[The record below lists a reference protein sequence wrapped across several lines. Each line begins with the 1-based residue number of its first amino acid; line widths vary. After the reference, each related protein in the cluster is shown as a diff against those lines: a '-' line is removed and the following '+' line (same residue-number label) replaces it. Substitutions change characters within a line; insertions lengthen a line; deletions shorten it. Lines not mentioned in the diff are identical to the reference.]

1 MNTMTNIESIKTEKI
16 DTLNDL
22 IEITRDSATFYSD
35 AAKAVPNPAL
45 KSLFGEMASSKQG
58 LVGAMS
64 REVRSEDVKPATTA
78 TTGTVRGA
86 WDKLYGDVRTQF
98 GDANYGYVS
107 QLESSEDRLMKA
119 FNEVVADDNVPASV
133 KQTVSS
139 YLPAIRSHHDM
150 MRDRKWNMQA
160 SAKH

>member
-1 MNTMTNIESIKTEKI
+1 MNTMTNIESIKTQKI

-22 IEITRDSATFYSD
+22 IEITRDSATFYND

-45 KSLFGEMASSKQG
+45 KSLFGEMASSKNG

-64 REVRSEDVKPATTA
+64 REVRTEGATPATH
-78 TTGTVRGA
+78 GTVRGA
-86 WDKLYGDVRTQF
+86 WDKLYGEVRSQF

>member
-16 DTLNDL
+16 HTLNDL
-22 IEITRDSATFYSD
+22 IEITRDSATFYND

-64 REVRSEDVKPATTA
+64 REVRSEGATPA
-78 TTGTVRGA
+78 TTGTVRGM
-86 WDKLYGDVRTQF
+86 WDTLYGEVRSQF

-107 QLESSEDRLMKA
+107 QLEATEDRLLKA
-119 FNEVVADDNVPASV
+119 FNEVVADDDVPASV

-139 YLPAIRSHHDM
+139 YLPTIRSHHDM
-150 MRDRKWNMQA
+150 MRDRKWDMKA

>member
-22 IEITRDSATFYSD
+22 IEITRDSATFYND

-64 REVRSEDVKPATTA
+64 REVRTEGAKPA

-86 WDKLYGDVRTQF
+86 WDKLYGEVRSQF

-107 QLESSEDRLMKA
+107 QLEATEDRLMKA
-119 FNEVVADDNVPASV
+119 FNEVVADEGVAASV

-139 YLPAIRSHHDM
+139 YLPTIRSHHDM
-150 MRDRKWNMQA
+150 MRDRKWDMKA
-160 SAKH
+160 AAKH

>member
-1 MNTMTNIESIKTEKI
+1 MNNMTNIETIRTEKI

-35 AAKAVPNPAL
+35 ASKAVPNPEL

-64 REVRSEDVKPATTA
+64 REVRSEGAKPATA
-78 TTGTVRGA
+78 GTVRGA
-86 WDKLYGDVRTQF
+86 WDKLYGEVRSQF
-98 GDANYGYVS
+98 GDTNYGYVK

-119 FNEVVADDNVPASV
+119 FHEVVADKEVPASV
-133 KQTVSS
+133 KETVSN
-139 YLPAIRSHHDM
+139 YLPTIRSHHDM
-150 MRDRKWNMQA
+150 MRDRKWDMKA
-160 SAKH
+160 STKH

>member
-1 MNTMTNIESIKTEKI
+1 MNTKTTIDSIRTEKI

-22 IEITRDSATFYSD
+22 IEITRDSATFYND

-64 REVRSEDVKPATTA
+64 KEVRMEGATPATS
-78 TTGTVRGA
+78 GTVRGV
-86 WDKLYGDVRTQF
+86 WDKLYGEVRSQF

-107 QLESSEDRLMKA
+107 QLEATEDRLMKA
-119 FNEVVADDNVPASV
+119 FHEVVADNDVPTSV
-133 KQTVSS
+133 KQTVTH
-139 YLPAIRSHHDM
+139 YLPTIRSHHDM
-150 MRDRKWNMQA
+150 MRDRKWSMQA
-160 SAKH
+160 SASQ

>member
-1 MNTMTNIESIKTEKI
+1 MNTMTNIETIRTEKI

-22 IEITRDSATFYSD
+22 IAITRDSATFYHD

-45 KSLFGEMASSKQG
+45 KTLFGEMASSKQG

-64 REVRSEDVKPATTA
+64 KEVLAEGATPATA
-78 TTGTVRGA
+78 GTVRGS
-86 WDKLYGDVRTQF
+86 WDKLYGEVRSQF
-98 GDANYGYVS
+98 GDTNYGYVS

-119 FNEVVADDNVPASV
+119 FNEVVADNDVPAAV

-139 YLPAIRSHHDM
+139 YLPTIRSHHDL
-150 MRDRKWNMQA
+150 MRDRKWDMKA
-160 SAKH
+160 TATH

>member
-1 MNTMTNIESIKTEKI
+1 MNIMTNIESIKTEKI

-22 IEITRDSATFYSD
+22 IEITRDSATFYND

-64 REVRSEDVKPATTA
+64 REVRSEGAKPA
-78 TTGTVRGA
+78 TTGTVRGT
-86 WDKLYGDVRTQF
+86 WDKLYGEVRTQF

-107 QLESSEDRLMKA
+107 QLEATEDRLMKA

-139 YLPAIRSHHDM
+139 YLPTIRSHHDM
-150 MRDRKWNMQA
+150 MRDRKWDMQA

>member
-1 MNTMTNIESIKTEKI
+1 MNIMTNIESIKTEKI

-22 IEITRDSATFYSD
+22 IEITRDSATFYND

-64 REVRSEDVKPATTA
+64 REVRSEGAKPA
-78 TTGTVRGA
+78 TTGTVRGT
-86 WDKLYGDVRTQF
+86 WDKLYGEVRTQF

-107 QLESSEDRLMKA
+107 QLEATEDRLMKA

-139 YLPAIRSHHDM
+139 YLPTIRSHHDM
-150 MRDRKWNMQA
+150 MRDRKWTMQA
-160 SAKH
+160 NH

>member
-1 MNTMTNIESIKTEKI
+1 MNTMTNIESIKTQKI

-22 IEITRDSATFYSD
+22 IEITRDSATFYND

-45 KSLFGEMASSKQG
+45 KSLFGEMASSKNG

-64 REVRSEDVKPATTA
+64 REVRTEGAAPATH
-78 TTGTVRGA
+78 GTVRGT
-86 WDKLYGDVRTQF
+86 WDKLYGEVRTQF

-107 QLESSEDRLMKA
+107 QLEATEDRLMKA
-119 FNEVVADDNVPASV
+119 FNEVVADDSVPASI

-139 YLPAIRSHHDM
+139 YLPTIRSHHDL
-150 MRDRKWNMQA
+150 MRDRKWDMKA

>member
-1 MNTMTNIESIKTEKI
+1 MTSTGFGLAAAN
-16 DTLNDL
+16 
-22 IEITRDSATFYSD
+22 D

-64 REVRSEDVKPATTA
+64 KEVRSEGATPA
-78 TTGTVRGA
+78 TTGTVRGT
-86 WDKLYGDVRTQF
+86 WDKLYGEVRTQF

-107 QLESSEDRLMKA
+107 QLEATEDRLMKA
-119 FNEVVADDNVPASV
+119 FHEVVADDSVPAAV

-139 YLPAIRSHHDM
+139 YLPTIRSHHDM
-150 MRDRKWNMQA
+150 MRDRKWDMQA

>member
-1 MNTMTNIESIKTEKI
+1 MNTMTNIETIRTEKI

-22 IEITRDSATFYSD
+22 IEITRDSATFYND

-64 REVRSEDVKPATTA
+64 REVRTEGAKPA

-86 WDKLYGDVRTQF
+86 WDKLYGEVRSQF

-107 QLESSEDRLMKA
+107 QLEATEDRLMKA
-119 FNEVVADDNVPASV
+119 FNEVVADEGVAASV

-139 YLPAIRSHHDM
+139 YLPTIRSHHDM
-150 MRDRKWNMQA
+150 MRDRKWDMKA
-160 SAKH
+160 AAKH

>member
-1 MNTMTNIESIKTEKI
+1 MNTMTNIESIKTNKI

-64 REVRSEDVKPATTA
+64 REVRSEGAKPA

-86 WDKLYGDVRTQF
+86 WDKLYGEVRTQF

-119 FNEVVADDNVPASV
+119 FHEVVADKDVPAAV
-133 KQTVSS
+133 KETVSS
-139 YLPAIRSHHDM
+139 YLPTIRSHHDM
-150 MRDRKWNMQA
+150 MRDRKWDMQA

>member
-1 MNTMTNIESIKTEKI
+1 MNTKTTIDTIRTEKI

-22 IEITRDSATFYSD
+22 IEITRDSATFYND

-64 REVRSEDVKPATTA
+64 REVRAEDAKPATI
-78 TTGTVRGA
+78 GTVRGV
-86 WDKLYGDVRTQF
+86 WDKLYGEVRNQF

-107 QLESSEDRLMKA
+107 QLEATEDRLMKA
-119 FNEVVADDNVPASV
+119 FHEVVADNDVSASV

-139 YLPAIRSHHDM
+139 YLPTIRSHHDM
-150 MRDRKWNMQA
+150 MRDRKWSMQA
-160 SAKH
+160 TASH

>member
-1 MNTMTNIESIKTEKI
+1 MTTKTNLETIRTEKI

-22 IEITRDSATFYSD
+22 IQITRDSATFYTD

-64 REVRSEDVKPATTA
+64 QEVRAEGAKPADSGTA
-78 TTGTVRGA
+78 RGA
-86 WDKLYGDVRTQF
+86 WDKLYGEVRSQF
-98 GDANYGYVS
+98 GDKNYNYVN
-107 QLESSEDRLMKA
+107 QLEASEDRLMKA
-119 FNEVVADDNVPASV
+119 FSEVVADNDVPQAV
-133 KQTVSS
+133 KQSVNQ
-139 YLPAIRSHHDM
+139 YLPAIRSQHDT

-160 SAKH
+160 AH

>member
-16 DTLNDL
+16 HTLNDL
-22 IEITRDSATFYSD
+22 IEITRDSATFYND

-45 KSLFGEMASSKQG
+45 KSLFGEMASSKNG

-64 REVRSEDVKPATTA
+64 REVRAEGATPATH
-78 TTGTVRGA
+78 GTVRGL
-86 WDKLYGDVRTQF
+86 WDKLYGEVRTQF

-119 FNEVVADDNVPASV
+119 FNEVVADDDVPASI

-139 YLPAIRSHHDM
+139 YLPTIRSHHDM

-160 SAKH
+160 TATH

>member
-1 MNTMTNIESIKTEKI
+1 MNTKTNIDTFRTEKI

-64 REVRSEDVKPATTA
+64 KEVRMEGATPATA
-78 TTGTVRGA
+78 GTVRGA
-86 WDKLYGDVRTQF
+86 WDKLYGEVRSQF

-107 QLESSEDRLMKA
+107 QLEATEDRLIKA
-119 FNEVVADDNVPASV
+119 FHEVVADNDVPASV
-133 KQTVSS
+133 KQTVSN
-139 YLPAIRSHHDM
+139 YLPTIRSHHDM

-160 SAKH
+160 TASH

>member
-1 MNTMTNIESIKTEKI
+1 MNIMTNIETIRTEKI
-16 DTLNDL
+16 DTLNEL
-22 IEITRDSATFYSD
+22 IAITRDSATFYSD

-45 KSLFGEMASSKQG
+45 KSLFGEMASSKNG

-64 REVRSEDVKPATTA
+64 REVRSEDATPA

-86 WDKLYGDVRTQF
+86 WDKLYGEVRSQF
-98 GDANYGYVS
+98 GDTNYGYVS

-133 KQTVSS
+133 KQTVSG
-139 YLPAIRSHHDM
+139 YLPTIRNHHDL
-150 MRDRKWNMQA
+150 MRDRKWDMKA
-160 SAKH
+160 SATH

>member
-22 IEITRDSATFYSD
+22 IEITRDSATFYND

-64 REVRSEDVKPATTA
+64 REVRSEGAKPA
-78 TTGTVRGA
+78 TTGTVRGT
-86 WDKLYGDVRTQF
+86 WDKLYGEVRTQF

-107 QLESSEDRLMKA
+107 QLEATEDRLMKA
-119 FNEVVADDNVPASV
+119 FDEVVADDNVPASV

-139 YLPAIRSHHDM
+139 YLPTIRSHHDM
-150 MRDRKWNMQA
+150 MRDRKWDMQA

>member
-1 MNTMTNIESIKTEKI
+1 MNTKTNIETIRTEKI

-22 IEITRDSATFYSD
+22 IEITRDSATFYGE

-64 REVRSEDVKPATTA
+64 KEVRSEGAKPA

-86 WDKLYGDVRTQF
+86 WDKLYGEVRTQF
-98 GDANYGYVS
+98 GDANYAYVKE
-107 QLESSEDRLMKA
+107 LEATEDRLMKA
-119 FNEVVADDNVPASV
+119 FHEVVADDDVSASV
-133 KQTVSS
+133 KASVSS
-139 YLPAIRSHHDM
+139 YLPTIRSHHDM
-150 MRDRKWNMQA
+150 MRDRKWAMQA
-160 SAKH
+160 TH

>member
-1 MNTMTNIESIKTEKI
+1 MKTMTNIETIRTEKI
-16 DTLNDL
+16 ETLNDL
-22 IEITRDSATFYSD
+22 IEITRDSATFYND

-64 REVRSEDVKPATTA
+64 KEVRAEGAKPA

-86 WDKLYGDVRTQF
+86 WDKLYGEVRTQF
-98 GDANYGYVS
+98 GDSNYGYVS
-107 QLESSEDRLMKA
+107 QLEATEDRLMKA
-119 FNEVVADDNVPASV
+119 FNEVVADDDVPAAV
-133 KQTVSS
+133 KQTVNN
-139 YLPAIRSHHDM
+139 YLPTIRSHHDL

-160 SAKH
+160 SDNH

>member
-22 IEITRDSATFYSD
+22 IEITRDSATFYND

-64 REVRSEDVKPATTA
+64 REVRTEGAKPA

-86 WDKLYGDVRTQF
+86 LDKLYGEVRTQF

-107 QLESSEDRLMKA
+107 QLEATEDRLMKA
-119 FNEVVADDNVPASV
+119 FNEVVADEGVSASV

-139 YLPAIRSHHDM
+139 YLPTIRSHHDM
-150 MRDRKWNMQA
+150 MRDRKWDMKA
-160 SAKH
+160 LAKH

>member
-22 IEITRDSATFYSD
+22 IEITRDSATFYND

-64 REVRSEDVKPATTA
+64 REVRTEGAKPA

-86 WDKLYGDVRTQF
+86 LDKLYGEVRTQF

-107 QLESSEDRLMKA
+107 QLEATEDRLMKA
-119 FNEVVADDNVPASV
+119 FNEVVADEGVSASV

-139 YLPAIRSHHDM
+139 YLPTIRSHHDM
-150 MRDRKWNMQA
+150 MRDRKWDMKA

>member
-1 MNTMTNIESIKTEKI
+1 MNSKTNLDTIRTEKI

-22 IEITRDSATFYSD
+22 IEITRDSATFYND

-64 REVRSEDVKPATTA
+64 REVRLEGAKPA

-86 WDKLYGDVRTQF
+86 WDKLYGEVRSKF
-98 GDANYGYVS
+98 GDTNYGYVKE
-107 QLESSEDRLMKA
+107 LEATEDRLMKA
-119 FNEVVADDNVPASV
+119 FNEVVADDDVPAAV
-133 KQTVSS
+133 KQSVSS
-139 YLPAIRSHHDM
+139 YLPTIRSHHDM
-150 MRDRKWNMQA
+150 MRDRKWTMQA
-160 SAKH
+160 TH

>member
-1 MNTMTNIESIKTEKI
+1 MNTMTNIETIRTEKI

-22 IEITRDSATFYSD
+22 IAITRDSATFYND
-35 AAKAVPNPAL
+35 AAKSVSNPGL
-45 KSLFGEMASSKQG
+45 KSLFGEMASSKNG

-64 REVRSEDVKPATTA
+64 KEVRGEGATPA

-86 WDKLYGDVRTQF
+86 WDKLYGEVRSQF

-139 YLPAIRSHHDM
+139 YLPTIRSHHDL
-150 MRDRKWNMQA
+150 MRDRKWDMKA
-160 SAKH
+160 STPH

>member
-22 IEITRDSATFYSD
+22 IEITRDSATFYND

-64 REVRSEDVKPATTA
+64 REVRSEGAKPA
-78 TTGTVRGA
+78 TTGTVRGT
-86 WDKLYGDVRTQF
+86 WDKLYGEVRSQF

-119 FNEVVADDNVPASV
+119 FNEVVADKDVSAAV
-133 KQTVSS
+133 KESVSS
-139 YLPAIRSHHDM
+139 YLPTIRSHHDM
-150 MRDRKWNMQA
+150 MRDRKWDMQA

>member
-22 IEITRDSATFYSD
+22 IEITRDSATFYND
-35 AAKAVPNPAL
+35 AAKAVPNPAV

-64 REVRSEDVKPATTA
+64 REVRSEGAKPATA
-78 TTGTVRGA
+78 GTVRGA
-86 WDKLYGDVRTQF
+86 WDKLYGEVRTQF

-107 QLESSEDRLMKA
+107 QLEATEDRLMKA
-119 FNEVVADDNVPASV
+119 FHEVVADDAVSASV
-133 KQTVSS
+133 KHTVSS
-139 YLPAIRSHHDM
+139 YLPTIRSHHDM
-150 MRDRKWNMQA
+150 MCDRKWEMQA